1 MAAESMTCVIVLG
14 ATARAVPSAA
24 TTLGEASLVEIERG
38 EGWPYRALGG
48 VMRPYAAL
56 RGCRVRLTRT
66 LLGAHALQC
75 FSIFATEG
83 RE

>member
-1 MAAESMTCVIVLG
+1 MTCAVALG
-14 ATARAVPSAA
+14 ATARAVPTAA
-24 TTLGEASLVEIERG
+24 TALGEAYLVEIVCG

-48 VMRPYAAL
+48 AMRPYAAL

-75 FSIFATEG
+75 FSIFATV
-83 RE
+83 